1 LVNVGGGR
9 RNGGVI
15 GALRRLLSSRGE
27 RQSGSAADAGAGAGA
42 GAAGAAERRRD
53 EAPRKL
59 DDAKQRLKATIP
71 PPGEE

>member
-1 LVNVGGGR
+1 
-9 RNGGVI
+9 VI

-27 RQSGSAADAGAGAGA
+27 RQSGSAADADAGTG
-42 GAAGAAERRRD
+42 AGAAERRRD

>member
-27 RQSGSAADAGAGAGA
+27 RQSGSAADADAGTG
-42 GAAGAAERRRD
+42 AGAAERRRD